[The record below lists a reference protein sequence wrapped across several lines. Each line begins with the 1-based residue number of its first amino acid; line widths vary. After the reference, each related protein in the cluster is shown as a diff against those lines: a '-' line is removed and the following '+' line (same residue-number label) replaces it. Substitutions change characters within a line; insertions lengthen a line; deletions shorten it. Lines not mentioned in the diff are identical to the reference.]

1 MCNWKIETSS
11 SVKRLGKGWNRS
23 CLSKRQRHFFC
34 LYLPSSIKLKTFPS
48 KFQNLSLTLLQLKNS
63 LQILSYAN
71 FSVYLYVRPSFY
83 LRHTPGDTGATES
96 CWNQKETSWL
106 PGTFTKVSENQQAF
120 PLVSNI
126 PRAFFLTVSY
136 LPDE

>member
-83 LRHTPGDTGATES
+83 LTPFTRGYWGDGKLLELEGDELIPRHFSRKCLKT
-96 CWNQKETSWL
+96 NI
-106 PGTFTKVSENQQAF
+106 AF
-120 PLVSNI
+120 PLASNI
-126 PRAFFLTVSY
+126 P
-136 LPDE
+136 